1 MMNRNRIKALI
12 ANGLSP
18 YEASLIDKILTNDE
32 NGIPRSAQDNQ
43 IARQLANKL
52 NSKGLGI

>member
-1 MMNRNRIKALI
+1 MNKNRIKALI

-18 YEASLIDKILTNDE
+18 CEASLIDKILSNDE
-32 NGIPRSAQDNQ
+32 NGIPRSASDNQ
-43 IARQLANKL
+43 LARQLASKL

>member
-1 MMNRNRIKALI
+1 MNRNRIKALV

-18 YEASLIDKILTNDE
+18 YEASLIDKILSNDE

-43 IARQLANKL
+43 LARQLANKL